1 MSAVTGTA
9 TLVRLALRRERVRLP
24 IWILAPA
31 ALATLQ
37 AGNIASTYPTQGD
50 RVAAAQLLAANPG
63 LRLLRGPAANSSLGA
78 LTFSDAFWIL
88 AVLAALMS
96 VSVVVRHTRQD
107 EETGRGDLIASS
119 AVGSHACLAAAVSVA
134 VTADLLLAG
143 LTALGL
149 VAYGQPVSGS
159 LATGLAIGASGV
171 AFVGI
176 AAVAVQ
182 IASSA
187 RTATALSTAVLGAA
201 YLLRGIGD
209 SFGRVEDDGITVT
222 SAWPSWLSPLGW
234 AQQVRAFGANDWWV
248 LALPASLATVTVA
261 IAVALAAHRD
271 YGLGMLADRPGP
283 AAARLSLRST
293 LGLAWRLQRGV
304 LLGWMVAMAIA
315 GAVVGSLGQQIEDLA
330 TNPRL
335 VELLTALGGAGVDL
349 SDTFYAALLTLIS
362 AIVSGFPLQAM
373 LRANGEESSGR
384 LEHVLATAV
393 GRTRWM
399 AGHITCAVLGT
410 VALLLI
416 LGAFAGISDG
426 LATDDPA
433 TRLVTLSGA
442 ALVPAPATL
451 ALTGAAI
458 AVIGLLPRNAGAP
471 VWAGLTVAILI
482 GPIGEILNLPNAV
495 RNLSPFTHIPPAPA
509 ADIPATPLLAL
520 IAIAALLTT
529 AGLIRFARRDLALPA

>member
-1 MSAVTGTA
+1 MTAVTGTG
-9 TLVRLALRRERVRLP
+9 TLIRLALRRERVRLP

-31 ALATLQ
+31 ALVALQ

-88 AVLAALMS
+88 AVLAGLMS

-107 EETGRGDLIASS
+107 EETGRDELIASS
-119 AVGSHACLAAAVSVA
+119 AVGPYASLAAAVSVA
-134 VTADLLLAG
+134 ITADLLLAA

-149 VAYGQPVSGS
+149 VAYELPVSGS
-159 LATGLAIGASGV
+159 VATGLAIGASGI
-171 AFVGI
+171 AFAGV

-187 RTATALSTAVLGAA
+187 RTATALSTAALGAA

-209 SFGRVEDDGITVT
+209 AFGRVEDDGITVT
-222 SAWPSWLSPLGW
+222 SAWPSWLSPMGW

-248 LALPASLATVTVA
+248 LALPAALATVTVA
-261 IAVALAAHRD
+261 VAVAMAGHRD

-283 AAARLSLRST
+283 AAAPQSLRST

-362 AIVSGFPLQAM
+362 AIVTGFPLQAM

-384 LEHVLATAV
+384 LEHILATAV

-410 VALLLI
+410 LALLLI
-416 LGAFAGISDG
+416 LGAFAGMSDG
-426 LATDDPA
+426 LATGDPA

-442 ALVPAPATL
+442 ALVQAPATL
-451 ALTGAAI
+451 VLTGAAI
-458 AVIGLLPRNAGAP
+458 AAIGLLPRNAGAL
-471 VWAGLTVAILI
+471 VWAALTVAILL
-482 GPIGEILNLPNAV
+482 GPIGGVLDLPGAV
-495 RNLSPFTHIPPAPA
+495 RDLSPFTHVPPAPA

-529 AGLIRFARRDLALPA
+529 AGLIRFARRDLTLPA

>member
-9 TLVRLALRRERVRLP
+9 TLIRLALRRERVRLP

-31 ALATLQ
+31 ALVALQ

-50 RVAAAQLLAANPG
+50 RIAAAQLLAANPG

-107 EETGRGDLIASS
+107 EESGRGELIASS
-119 AVGSHACLAAAVSVA
+119 AVGQYAPLAAAVGVA
-134 VTADLLLAG
+134 VTANLLLAG
-143 LTALGL
+143 LTTLGL
-149 VAYGQPVSGS
+149 VANGLAVAGS
-159 LATGLAIGASGV
+159 AATGLAIGTSGI
-171 AFVGI
+171 AFAGV

-182 IASSA
+182 LASSA
-187 RTATALSTAVLGAA
+187 RTATALSMAALGAA

-209 SFGRVEDDGITVT
+209 ALGRVEDDGIAVI
-222 SAWPSWLSPLGW
+222 SAWPSWLSPMGW
-234 AQQVRAFGANDWWV
+234 AQQVRAFEANDWWV
-248 LALPASLATVTVA
+248 LALPAALATATVA
-261 IAVALAAHRD
+261 IAVAMAGHRD
-271 YGLGMLADRPGP
+271 YGLGMLSDRPGP
-283 AAARLSLRST
+283 AAAPQSLRST

-349 SDTFYAALLTLIS
+349 SDTFYAALLTLIG
-362 AIVSGFPLQAM
+362 AIVTGFPLQAL
-373 LRANGEESSGR
+373 LRANGEETSGR

-393 GRTRWM
+393 GRTRWL
-399 AGHITCAVLGT
+399 AGHITCAVLGSL
-410 VALLLI
+410 ALLLI
-416 LGAFAGISDG
+416 LGASAGVSDG
-426 LATDDPA
+426 LATGDPA

-442 ALVPAPATL
+442 ALVPAPASL
-451 ALTGAAI
+451 VLTGAAT
-458 AVIGLLPRNAGAP
+458 AVIGLLPRNAGAL

-482 GPIGEILNLPNAV
+482 GPIGEILDLPLAV
-495 RNLSPFTHIPPAPA
+495 RNLSPFTHVPPAPA

-520 IAIAALLTT
+520 IAIAALLTA
-529 AGLIRFARRDLALPA
+529 AGLIRFARRDLTLPA

>member
-1 MSAVTGTA
+1 MTAVTGTA

-31 ALATLQ
+31 ALVALQ

-50 RVAAAQLLAANPG
+50 RIAAAQLLAANPG

-119 AVGSHACLAAAVSVA
+119 AVGPYASLAAAVSVA

-149 VAYGQPVSGS
+149 VAYGLPVSGS
-159 LATGLAIGASGV
+159 VATGLAIGASGI
-171 AFVGI
+171 AFAGI

-187 RTATALSTAVLGAA
+187 RTATALSTAALGAA

-209 SFGRVEDDGITVT
+209 AFGRVEDDGITVT
-222 SAWPSWLSPLGW
+222 SAWPSWLSPMGW

-248 LALPASLATVTVA
+248 LALPAALATVTVA

-283 AAARLSLRST
+283 AAAPESLRGT

-362 AIVSGFPLQAM
+362 AIVTGFPLQAM
-373 LRANGEESSGR
+373 LRANGEETSGR
-384 LEHVLATAV
+384 LEHVLATAA

-410 VALLLI
+410 LSLLLI
-416 LGAFAGISDG
+416 LGAFAGMSDG
-426 LATDDPA
+426 LATGDPA

-458 AVIGLLPRNAGAP
+458 AVIGLLPRNAGAL

-482 GPIGEILNLPNAV
+482 GPIGEILDLPNAV
-495 RNLSPFTHIPPAPA
+495 QNLSPFTHVPPAPA
-509 ADIPATPLLAL
+509 ADIPAAPLLAL
-520 IAIAALLTT
+520 IAVAVLLAT